1 MIRAQADYGTGGPT
15 RPLSAGSVGPEC
27 GREWIATSHDDGG
40 RPTYAAD
47 MQGTRVDL
55 REGVRHIIF
64 DHDTPESRA
73 FDVGLLALIALSVLL
88 VML

>member
-1 MIRAQADYGTGGPT
+1 
-15 RPLSAGSVGPEC
+15 
-27 GREWIATSHDDGG
+27 
-40 RPTYAAD
+40 